1 MVYVGT
7 AWAVGLA
14 AAALFKSVLAVLA
27 TVLVI
32 AFLFKTIFR
41 FNLKSII
48 FMLIA
53 FGLAFS
59 CYNTY
64 DRLIYKEIINYNEQ
78 EISYSGTVTDFN
90 DYSEDK
96 SVYHL
101 KGKIN
106 GLKNA
111 GIILYSDT
119 LNCEI
124 GDNLKFK
131 CIAKTPKNNYL
142 FNSNDYYKSKGI
154 YLQADSPENIEII
167 NNNGFSLQKSL
178 FDFREKVCSLIDSNI
193 SSYESGMMK
202 GMLFGDKTDLE
213 QSDMTML
220 YRVGI
225 GHVTAVSGLH
235 LVLFGTLISF
245 VLKRLKTSKVFE
257 FILTEI
263 FMVLFAVCCG
273 MSPSIMRAFVMMTLI
288 NSAPLFFRRTDP
300 LNSICIAIVLL
311 TISNPFIILNQSF
324 LLSVS
329 GALGA
334 GVFGPYMTRSMK
346 GNKFKK
352 DILYLLCVSIAVTPM
367 SVICFGELSIIS
379 PITNLVITPIC
390 MAALFLIMI
399 GSLLIFL
406 KPVILFKIS
415 GVICHIVLRTSEL
428 IGKNKFTH
436 TKFSG
441 EFVSFIIVLLF
452 IFCITTYFIFK
463 SRTHNA
469 IAVIISVVFLFS
481 SCTAYNIADN
491 KMLKIALLGNKEVG
505 VIVITK
511 GYRAD
516 VIDVTGKYKNCRYV
530 KKYLDDVGI
539 TEINSILITNKPY
552 SASSAYNSGL
562 NLFDVKNIV
571 LPENTYVRK
580 GTALCGCSPKYS
592 DYSNWI
598 ADYELYSIEIKD
610 DCINV
615 RYGDFNF
622 ECTDGK
628 YGDKTYKSNIVLYAD
643 SNEIL
648 NFRRLEDG

>member
-220 YRVGI
+220 YRVGL
-225 GHVTAVSGLH
+225 GPVTDVSGLH
-235 LVLFGTLISF
+235 LGLFGTLISF
-245 VLKRLKTSKVFE
+245 V
-257 FILTEI
+257 
-263 FMVLFAVCCG
+263 
-273 MSPSIMRAFVMMTLI
+273 
-288 NSAPLFFRRTDP
+288 
-300 LNSICIAIVLL
+300 
-311 TISNPFIILNQSF
+311 
-324 LLSVS
+324 
-329 GALGA
+329 
-334 GVFGPYMTRSMK
+334 
-346 GNKFKK
+346 
-352 DILYLLCVSIAVTPM
+352 
-367 SVICFGELSIIS
+367 
-379 PITNLVITPIC
+379 
-390 MAALFLIMI
+390 
-399 GSLLIFL
+399 
-406 KPVILFKIS
+406 
-415 GVICHIVLRTSEL
+415 
-428 IGKNKFTH
+428 
-436 TKFSG
+436 
-441 EFVSFIIVLLF
+441 
-452 IFCITTYFIFK
+452 
-463 SRTHNA
+463 
-469 IAVIISVVFLFS
+469 
-481 SCTAYNIADN
+481 
-491 KMLKIALLGNKEVG
+491 
-505 VIVITK
+505 
-511 GYRAD
+511 
-516 VIDVTGKYKNCRYV
+516 
-530 KKYLDDVGI
+530 
-539 TEINSILITNKPY
+539 
-552 SASSAYNSGL
+552 
-562 NLFDVKNIV
+562 
-571 LPENTYVRK
+571 
-580 GTALCGCSPKYS
+580 
-592 DYSNWI
+592 
-598 ADYELYSIEIKD
+598 IK
-610 DCINV
+610 
-615 RYGDFNF
+615 
-622 ECTDGK
+622 
-628 YGDKTYKSNIVLYAD
+628 
-643 SNEIL
+643 
-648 NFRRLEDG
+648 